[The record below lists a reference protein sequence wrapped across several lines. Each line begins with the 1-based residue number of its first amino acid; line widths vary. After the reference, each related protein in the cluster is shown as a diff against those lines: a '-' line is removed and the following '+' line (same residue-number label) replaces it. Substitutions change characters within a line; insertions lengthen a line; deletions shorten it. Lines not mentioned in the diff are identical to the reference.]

1 MKAAGIDGGGLFALG
16 VIGLVIGALV
26 LAWLMW
32 KFIEEPAR
40 ECMRKLIGVRPTPT
54 EEAGA
59 AIAEAKHET
68 DGAEPIVVEDK

>member
-1 MKAAGIDGGGLFALG
+1 M
-16 VIGLVIGALV
+16 IGALV
-26 LAWLMW
+26 IAWLMW

-40 ECMRKLIGVRPTPT
+40 EWMRKLIGVRPTPT

-68 DGAEPIVVEDK
+68 DGAEPIEVSEK